1 MATRFQ
7 RRNAAPIL
15 LDIPTFDEVGR
26 SAYVDLTQSPI
37 ATEMAADEPDQEVLP
52 VETAPA
58 AAAPAASPGG
68 PVPVPPTTISP
79 EAYQERAMAD
89 IRRMEALAER
99 QRQSARN
106 PLNVAGS
113 ILGGVVGLPF
123 ALLENAIGG
132 GQNDL
137 SAPFRPNQNAQE
149 RYQAAL
155 SAIGQRRAEVET
167 TIAGMRASQAQ
178 AINTALTSQA
188 DRMSDARERA
198 AILARNAGMSSDP
211 QGVYAAGIQD
221 MLADPVLG
229 PTARQMGLAGIPWS
243 QDLAYRLSTSEDTV
257 NRIDASRRLV
267 PVTVTSGGVAA
278 MIDPVTG
285 QPVTVINQG
294 EVTQPMFTPP
304 PQPQPAEQP
313 ISDAEGGAVL
323 ERAMQAGEISEADA
337 ARVRASMGP
346 NGATQFNNWLGTNN
360 IRVVPNAAPTV
371 PDTATPAPPPGF
383 VLD

>member
-15 LDIPTFDEVGR
+15 LDIPTFDEVGQ
-26 SAYVDLTQSPI
+26 SAYVDYTQSPV
-37 ATEMAADEPDQEVLP
+37 AMAMAADEPDEELLP
-52 VETAPA
+52 AESAPAAPAPA
-58 AAAPAASPGG
+58 AAPNG
-68 PVPVPPTTISP
+68 PVPVPPAIISP

-137 SAPFRPNQNAQE
+137 TAPFRPNQNAQE

-243 QDLAYRLSTSEDTV
+243 QDLAYRLSTSDDTV
-257 NRIDASRRLV
+257 NRLDASRRLV
-267 PVTVTSGGVAA
+267 PVTVNPNGVAV
-278 MIDPVTG
+278 MFDPVTG
-285 QPVTVINQG
+285 LPVTVVNQG
-294 EVTQPMFTPP
+294 EVTQAMFTPP
-304 PQPQPAEQP
+304 QPPAGNTGPQPDRQP
-313 ISDAEGGAVL
+313 
-323 ERAMQAGEISEADA
+323 GEITEADA
-337 ARVRASMGP
+337 ARVRAALGP
-346 NGATQFNNWLGTNN
+346 AEYENWARTHN
-360 IRVVPNAAPTV
+360 IRVVPNAAPAV
-371 PDTATPAPPPGF
+371 PDTATSAPPPGF